1 MFKKSRRKIIGA
13 ILLVLVLVL
22 SGTFCVIYLAS
33 YVDMTNENR
42 KLLEQYVNTYSLP
55 GPGRLTLRP
64 GRMEPAAPD
73 GKISKVLPGT
83 RKALTEVQIRA
94 AGGAAA
100 GGIRRFWNFPHFI
113 LL

>member
-22 SGTFCVIYLAS
+22 PGTFCVIYLAS

-55 GPGRLTLRP
+55 GPQADASP
-64 GRMEPAAPD
+64 
-73 GKISKVLPGT
+73 
-83 RKALTEVQIRA
+83 
-94 AGGAAA
+94 